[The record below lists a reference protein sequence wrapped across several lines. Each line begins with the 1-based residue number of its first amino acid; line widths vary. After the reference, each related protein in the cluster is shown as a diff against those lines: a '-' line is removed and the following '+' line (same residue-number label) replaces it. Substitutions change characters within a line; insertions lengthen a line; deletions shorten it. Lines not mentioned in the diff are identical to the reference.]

1 MSDKE
6 LDIRG
11 IELQGAKKYIVDIL
25 NEIDAESKD
34 MRSGFG
40 WLFNSK
46 KIQAASIMRGFVKLM
61 LDDINE
67 RIAKHIPS

>member
-6 LDIRG
+6 LDIRA
-11 IELQGAKKYIVDIL
+11 IELQGAKKYIVSLLDDIDK
-25 NEIDAESKD
+25 ETHE
-34 MRSGFG
+34 MRKGFG

-46 KIQAASIMRGFVKLM
+46 SLQGARIFRNLTRIM

-67 RIAKHIPS
+67 KIAKHTPS